1 MTGQQTFL
9 ALLVV
14 VFVWH
19 LSHQAGRLDRL
30 HHRIEVAH
38 AALDGHL
45 ARRAGVVAELGI
57 LLENQELVA
66 IAHRALTISPHDLDA
81 RSIVENQ
88 MMACVQEVFAEQEV
102 TNAYL
107 ANDQIAA
114 MVEDLKTDNL
124 RVQLSRRFH
133 AEVVRAALNLR
144 DQRLVRWFHLAGWAP
159 RPTTLDFADSL
170 PATLGN

>member
-1 MTGQQTFL
+1 MNMQ
-9 ALLVV
+9 
-14 VFVWH
+14 FVYGCIAIYVLWH

-30 HHRIEVAH
+30 HHRIDVAH

-57 LLENQELVA
+57 ATKDQDLVS
-66 IAHRALTISPHDLDA
+66 IAHKALTISPNDFDA

-88 MMACVQEVFAEQEV
+88 MMAQLSKSFSDTARLAELLTDQE
-102 TNAYL
+102 
-107 ANDQIAA
+107 IAGLI
-114 MVEDLKTDNL
+114 EDLKTDNL

-133 AEVVRAALNLR
+133 AEAVRAALNLR
-144 DQRLVRWFHLAGWAP
+144 DQRLVRWFHLAGHAQ

-170 PATLGN
+170 PQNLGN

>member
-1 MTGQQTFL
+1 MSGQAIFWSVI
-9 ALLVV
+9 AAW
-14 VFVWH
+14 FVWH

-45 ARRAGVVAELGI
+45 ARRAGVAAELGI
-57 LLENQELVA
+57 LLGNQQLVSF
-66 IAHRALTISPHDLDA
+66 AHKALTMSPQDFDS

-88 MMACVQEVFAEQEV
+88 MMACLHEIFADKES
-102 TNAYL
+102 TTRLL
-107 ANDQIAA
+107 ADGQISAI
-114 MVEDLKTDNL
+114 VEDLKTDNL

-133 AEVVRAALNLR
+133 AEAVRAALNLR
-144 DQRLVRWFHLAGWAP
+144 DQRLVRWFRLAGWAG

-170 PATLGN
+170 PQTLGN

>member
-1 MTGQQTFL
+1 MSSWQV
-9 ALLVV
+9 LLVV
-14 VFVWH
+14 FSIVFLWH

-45 ARRAGVVAELGI
+45 ARRAGVIAELGI
-57 LLENQELVA
+57 VTNNQTLVQ
-66 IAHRALTISPHDLDA
+66 IAHKALTISPTDFDA

-88 MMACVQEVFAEQEV
+88 LMMELRQAFSQAER
-102 TNAYL
+102 T
-107 ANDQIAA
+107 ANLLQDPQVASL
-114 MVEDLKTDNL
+114 VEDLQTDNL

-133 AEVVRAALNLR
+133 AEAVRAALNLR
-144 DQRLVRWFHLAGWAP
+144 DQRLVRWFRLSGRAP

>member
-1 MTGQQTFL
+1 MSGLQTSLIVL
-9 ALLVV
+9 AI
-14 VFVWH
+14 VFVWY

-45 ARRAGVVAELGI
+45 ARRAGVIAELGT
-57 LLENQELVA
+57 LLGNQELVQ
-66 IAHRALTISPHDLDA
+66 IAHKALTISPQDFDA

-88 MMACVQEVFAEQEV
+88 MMSQVQSVFAQQEIA
-102 TNAYL
+102 NKHL
-107 ANDQIAA
+107 ADDQIAA

-133 AEVVRAALNLR
+133 AEAVRAALNLR
-144 DQRLVRWFHLAGWAP
+144 DQRLVRWFHLAGWSP

-170 PATLGN
+170 PSTLGN